1 MITPRKK
8 LEEYRKLLQLRYET
22 LNKALM
28 GREADYE
35 KQEDRRHNVPRGRT
49 YTKEWVDQCN
59 ISNSLDVRIAV
70 DDFQTV
76 LKEIKK
82 LAAK

>member
-8 LEEYRKLLQLRYET
+8 LEEYRKLLQQRYEN
-22 LNKALM
+22 LCLLLM
-28 GREADYE
+28 GREADYN
-35 KQEDRRHNVPRGRT
+35 KPEDRRAPRGRS

-59 ISNSLDVRIAV
+59 ISDPLQVRMAV
-70 DDFQTV
+70 DDFQTI

>member
-8 LEEYRKLLQLRYET
+8 LEEYRKLLQHRYET
-22 LNKALM
+22 LSETLM
-28 GREADYE
+28 GREADYN
-35 KQEDRRHNVPRGRT
+35 KPEDRRAPRGRS

-59 ISNSLDVRIAV
+59 ISDSLQVRMAV
-70 DDFQTV
+70 DDFQTI

>member
-8 LEEYRKLLQLRYET
+8 LESYRVLLQQRYEILSKT
-22 LNKALM
+22 LM

-35 KQEDRRHNVPRGRT
+35 RREDRHHLTRKGT
-49 YTKEWVDQCN
+49 WTKEYVDRCN

-70 DDFQTV
+70 DDFQII